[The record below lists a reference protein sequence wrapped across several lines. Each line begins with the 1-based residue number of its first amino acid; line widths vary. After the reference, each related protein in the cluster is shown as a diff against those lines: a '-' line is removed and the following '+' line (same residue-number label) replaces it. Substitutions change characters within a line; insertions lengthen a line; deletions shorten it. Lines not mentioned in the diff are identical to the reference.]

1 MSETKQIN
9 VLIIGNGHYATGLT
23 PLEGQTDKDW
33 GVILPS
39 ILELRRQGLVGQIAI
54 AGKNGSKFARLDKK
68 IKAMSK
74 KFGWDSQ
81 ITFYPKN
88 NKVDDRAFVK
98 ALRDLPKP
106 LAVII
111 AVPDF
116 LHKPAILASIKK
128 GGHFLVVKPI
138 VTKLS
143 DLKEIIKAQEK
154 HKVLGM
160 VDYHKAYDEANLIL
174 KENYQIGAYG
184 DLQHIFTKMT
194 QRRDML
200 KIFGQWIGRHGH
212 NVNHY
217 LGSHY
222 IHLVSFITDARPL
235 TVRAIG
241 QKGLL
246 QKGGVDGYDLIETQI
261 EWEAKNKTKFVSYHL
276 SGWNDPS
283 ETASMTYQE
292 IHLIGTKGHIES
304 DQRFRGYESTLTGQ
318 GHQIINPYFLY
329 LNRGIDGRLDL
340 DSKYGFKSIKTF
352 IKSAIQAENGRP
364 LVSFENG
371 LPTVKNSL
379 KVTAILEAAD
389 QSLNDKF
396 KVVQVKDQKDTSK
409 R

>member
-1 MSETKQIN
+1 MPETKQIN

-39 ILELRRQGLVGQIAI
+39 ILELRRQGLVRQIAI
-54 AGKNGSKFARLDKK
+54 AGKNGSKFVRLDKK
-68 IKAMSK
+68 IKMMSK
-74 KFGWDSQ
+74 KFGWDSH

-88 NKVDDRAFVK
+88 NKVDERAFIK

-116 LHKPAILASIKK
+116 LHKPTILASIEN
-128 GGHFLVVKPI
+128 GSHFLVVKPI

-143 DLKEIIKAQEK
+143 DLKEIIKAQK
-154 HKVLGM
+154 QQPVLGM
-160 VDYHKAYDEANLIL
+160 VDYHKVYDEANLIL
-174 KENYQIGAYG
+174 KENYQNGVFG
-184 DLQHIFTKMT
+184 DLQHIFSKMT

-200 KIFGQWIGRHGH
+200 KIFGQWIGQHGH

-222 IHLVSFITDARPL
+222 IHLVSFITGAQPL
-235 TVRAIG
+235 TVRAMG
-241 QKGLL
+241 QRGIL
-246 QKGGVDGYDLIETQI
+246 QKSGIDSYDLIETQI
-261 EWEAKNKTKFVSYHL
+261 EWEAKNKTKFVSYHV

-304 DQRFRGYESTLTGQ
+304 DQRFRGYESTLAEQGQ
-318 GHQIINPYFLY
+318 QMINPYFFY
-329 LNRGIDGRLDL
+329 LNRGIDGYLDL

-352 IKSAIQAENGRP
+352 IKSAIEAENGRT
-364 LVSFENG
+364 LASLENG
-371 LPTVKNSL
+371 LPTVKDSL

-389 QSLNDKF
+389 QSLNNKSRVI
-396 KVVQVKDQKDTSK
+396 KIK
-409 R
+409 RSNISRR